1 MRTMKNPIPENIWKT
16 LQNEAREQARIEP
29 VLACFFEENILR
41 HPSLEAALAH
51 MLANKLAGSML
62 GRDALRQVLQ
72 SMLEASE
79 SIGKSLQ
86 RDLQAVLDRDCATQ
100 YYYQVFCFS
109 KGFHALASYR
119 AMHALWLQGQKH
131 TALLL
136 QSRMSAVLDIDI
148 HPAARLGDGIM
159 LDHATG
165 IVIGETAVVGN
176 DVSIMQS
183 VTLGGTGKE
192 SGDRHP
198 KIGHGVLIS
207 VGAII
212 LGNITIGDGAQV
224 AAGSVVLEPVP
235 AHTVVAGVP
244 AKVVGKP
251 HSLKPA
257 LNMDHGF

>member
-1 MRTMKNPIPENIWKT
+1 MNDTSPESAWPT
-16 LQNEAREQARIEP
+16 LRREALEQSKAEP
-29 VLACFFEENILR
+29 LLADFFDQVILQ
-41 HPSLEAALAH
+41 HPSLEKAIAH
-51 MLANKLAGSML
+51 LLAGKLQGAVQGFERL
-62 GRDALRQVLQ
+62 GTLFESVLV
-72 SMLEASE
+72 ADP
-79 SIGKSLQ
+79 SIGNSLQ
-86 RDLQAVLDRDCATQ
+86 RDLQAAFDRDCAACHL
-100 YYYQVFCFS
+100 YQVFCFS
-109 KGFHALASYR
+109 KGFHGLATYR
-119 AMHALWLQGQKH
+119 VMHALWLQGQRQ

-148 HPAARLGDGIM
+148 HPAARIGDGIM

-198 KIGHGVLIS
+198 KIGKGVLIS

-212 LGNITIGDGAQV
+212 LGNITVGDGAQI
-224 AAGSVVLEPVP
+224 AAGSVVLEAVP
-235 AHTVVAGVP
+235 PHTVVAGVP
-244 AKVVGKP
+244 AKIVGKP
-251 HSLKPA
+251 HCQQPA